1 MGEDWD
7 SAHAVAE
14 EALAEGDFLVHPHA
28 QVGDEHLQDDLRDN
42 LDQEDT
48 WEGHASLV
56 AEVAEVLG
64 RPPACFVAAV
74 TIILIFSSST
84 FIILSSYHH
93 RMMIIII
100 LHISIILINKILMIK
115 MLLARWEEEVLPW
128 VSPEVSIG
136 SRAPP

>member
-28 QVGDEHLQDDLRDN
+28 QVGDEHLHDDLGDT

-56 AEVAEVLG
+56 EEVAEVLG
-64 RPPACFVAAV
+64 RPPACLVAAV
-74 TIILIFSSST
+74 TTILIFSS
-84 FIILSSYHH
+84 YHH
-93 RMMIIII
+93 P
-100 LHISIILINKILMIK
+100 HC
-115 MLLARWEEEVLPW
+115 VL
-128 VSPEVSIG
+128 
-136 SRAPP
+136 